1 MVVMDHLS
9 ESVPSLSKAAQ
20 ETDQIPRLLL
30 HYARHSGVH
39 HNGNLRSGFA
49 MTEARVSLDR
59 VYNMF
64 PLRWQ
69 ISFRRGLRILG
80 LLLLRGRERF
90 ARWTI
95 DYVQS
100 LLRFW
105 FTGGSLLRS
114 HPIVG
119 IHGCRD
125 ESWAASLVVALKH
138 VRFTSLDFVFRTR
151 R

>member
-1 MVVMDHLS
+1 MTYAHLWLQVFIFAKLSRCSYLSFSEMTREKTSRRKSLVSLSNLASLLVQMVVMDHLS

-64 PLRWQ
+64 PQ
-69 ISFRRGLRILG
+69 DGK
-80 LLLLRGRERF
+80 
-90 ARWTI
+90 
-95 DYVQS
+95 
-100 LLRFW
+100 
-105 FTGGSLLRS
+105 S
-114 HPIVG
+114 H
-119 IHGCRD
+119 
-125 ESWAASLVVALKH
+125 
-138 VRFTSLDFVFRTR
+138 FVEDGVF
-151 R
+151 